1 MLYRFWNTSFLLSQ
15 SETTDTLNSESLT
28 LQLLLSSVK

>member
-1 MLYRFWNTSFLLSQ
+1 MLYRFWNTSFLFSQ

-28 LQLLLSSVK
+28 LQLALSSVK